1 MDTRTPAA
9 LVALLLLP
17 ATMIRPATQGA
28 QPAKQNIAHRGAS
41 AYAPEH
47 TLAAYQLALEQG
59 ADFVEQDLA
68 VTKDGELICLHDDT
82 LDRTTDV
89 ASVFPNRFVLVN
101 AGARGSARRW
111 LANDFTLAEVG
122 RLDAGSWFGP
132 RWAGQR
138 VPTFQEAIDLV
149 RGKAGLYPEL
159 KSPPLYTSR
168 GVDMVALFV
177 AAVKRNGLDRV
188 DSLSTT
194 PLIVQSFDEATI
206 RRLAVE
212 LPAVPRV
219 WLLGS
224 APEGGLT
231 SARLDAIARFAT
243 GIGPARN
250 LVAQDPDVV
259 ARAHAAGLTVTAY
272 TFASREGDP
281 PATVREEMAH
291 FLHTLGGDAVFTN
304 NPDRFPRTR

>member
-1 MDTRTPAA
+1 MALTAQSPAS
-9 LVALLLLP
+9 
-17 ATMIRPATQGA
+17 R
-28 QPAKQNIAHRGAS
+28 AKQNIAHRGAS

-47 TLAAYQLALEQG
+47 TLAAYRLAIEQG

-68 VTKDGELICLHDDT
+68 VTRDGELICLHDDT

-89 ASVFPNRFVLVN
+89 ESVYPDRFVMM
-101 AGARGSARRW
+101 GDSRRGPARRW
-111 LANDFTLAEVG
+111 VANDFTLAEIR
-122 RLDAGSWFGP
+122 RLDAGSWFGSQ
-132 RWAGQR
+132 WTGQR

-149 RGKAGLYPEL
+149 RGRAGLYPEL

-177 AAVKRNGLDRV
+177 AAVKRNGLDGD
-188 DSLSTT
+188 DSLRTT

-206 RRLAVE
+206 RRLAAE

-224 APEGGLT
+224 APDGGLT
-231 SARLDAIARFAT
+231 KERLDAIARFAT

-250 LVAQDPDVV
+250 LVAQDPELI

-281 PATVREEMAH
+281 PATVREEMSH

-304 NPDRFPRTR
+304 NPDQFPRAPQP